1 MSEQIFLPRKLN
13 FNLCEPKAQKATI
26 IYAVVFFQGR
36 QYKVNTGVK
45 VCPSQWNKQKQLAV
59 VSNCLSKLDN
69 ANNIIANEKIS
80 QIKVG
85 YIDFLNYICEKP
97 KEIGNFYEVLKR
109 FINKDM
115 STRKK
120 VKGLS
125 FENEFRKLVS
135 EMSETRQSKYM
146 RLVEDFLTFMK
157 DEAVAM
163 EWSSI
168 TKEFLLRYACYMVR
182 KTPDIQIRTFND
194 RVDNLFFL
202 MNHADQHEYL
212 TRYDKRRWS
221 KFLCKLKDDR
231 TDEEKQ
237 SVNVVLSDEQ
247 VSTFYEQDFDTPL
260 KNEVKDIFTFL
271 CLTGLSEGDLPK
283 MWNEEFITWIDDRNI
298 EIRRNKT
305 GVQAVIPLTDERTK
319 AIYDRYRQGFPYTK
333 LKGKTR
339 DGKIT
344 LTANECALLNSTLH
358 QIIRESGFDY
368 EIPVIRSYVACK
380 ENKIYVGKRKEMKH
394 LADEITMYD
403 SRHTF
408 ITSSYY
414 KGMPIAQIIDIVG
427 HTSSK
432 MVESIYLKLDKRK
445 EVEAK
450 AKRNNEFY
458 NNLNQNNVS
467 VNISQGSAPM
477 DYDALKREII
487 ENRERGKEIEK
498 QRRQIAS
505 QSQIMEIERQHNRIE
520 IERRDEELRA
530 YSQGFHDEYVEAQ
543 CMNDEIGAIL
553 DYYDEP

>member
-1 MSEQIFLPRKLN
+1 MSEQIFLPSKLN

-45 VCPSQWNKQKQLAV
+45 VCPSQWNKHKQLAV

-80 QIKVG
+80 QIKFG

-115 STRKK
+115 ITKK
-120 VKGLS
+120 KTKGVS
-125 FENEFRKLVS
+125 FENQFMQLVY
-135 EMSETRQSKYM
+135 EMSETRQSKYK
-146 RLVEDFLTFMK
+146 RLVEEFLTFMK

-168 TKEFLLRYACYMVR
+168 TKEFLLKYACYVV
-182 KTPDIQIRTFND
+182 KKSPDMQIRTFND

-202 MNHADQHEYL
+202 MNHADEHEYL

-221 KFLCKLKDDR
+221 KFLYKLKDDR

-237 SVNVVLSDEQ
+237 SVNVVLTDEQ
-247 VSTFYEQDFDTPL
+247 VSAFYEHDFDTPL

-283 MWNEEFITWIDDRNI
+283 MWNKEFITWIDDRNI

-305 GVQAVIPLTDERTK
+305 GVQAVIPLTDKRTK

-344 LTANECALLNSTLH
+344 LTANECALLNNTLH
-358 QIIRESGFDY
+358 QIIRESGFDN
-368 EIPVIRSYVACK
+368 EIAVIRSYVACNQ
-380 ENKIYVGKRKEMKH
+380 NKIHIETRKEMRH

-408 ITSSYY
+408 VTSSYY
-414 KGMPIAQIIDIVG
+414 KGMPKEQIIDIVG

-432 MVESIYLKLDKRK
+432 MVESTYLKLDRRK

-450 AKRNNEFY
+450 AMRNNEFY
-458 NNLNQNNVS
+458 KNLNQNNVS

-477 DYDALKREII
+477 DFDALKKEII
-487 ENRERGKEIEK
+487 ENHERGKEIEK
-498 QRRQIAS
+498 QKRQIAS
-505 QSQIMEIERQHNRIE
+505 QTQIMTLERLHSRIE
-520 IERRDEELRA
+520 IEKRDEELQA
-530 YSQGFHDEYVEAQ
+530 YSHGFHDEYVEAQ
-543 CMNDEIGAIL
+543 RENDEISAVL
-553 DYYDEP
+553 DNYNAP

>member
-1 MSEQIFLPRKLN
+1 MSEQIFLPSKLN

-26 IYAVVFFQGR
+26 IYAVIFFNGR

-80 QIKVG
+80 QIKFG

-109 FINKDM
+109 YINKDM

-120 VKGLS
+120 TKGVS
-125 FENEFRKLVS
+125 FENQFMQLVY
-135 EMSETRQSKYM
+135 EMSEIRQSKYK

-168 TKEFLLRYACYMVR
+168 TKEFLFRYACYMV
-182 KTPDIQIRTFND
+182 KKSPDMQIRTFND

-202 MNHADQHEYL
+202 MNHADEHEYL
-212 TRYDKRRWS
+212 TRYDIRRWS
-221 KFLCKLKDDR
+221 KFLYKLKDDR

-237 SVNVVLSDEQ
+237 SVNVVLTDEQ
-247 VSTFYEQDFDTPL
+247 VSAFYKQDFDTPL

-283 MWNEEFITWIDDRNI
+283 MWNKEFITWIDESNI
-298 EIRRNKT
+298 QIRRNKT
-305 GVQAVIPLTDERTK
+305 GVPAIIPLSDERAKT
-319 AIYDRYRQGFPYTK
+319 IYEKYRQGFPYTK
-333 LKGKTR
+333 LKGKEKN
-339 DGKIT
+339 GKIT
-344 LTANECALLNSTLH
+344 LTTNECQLLNNTLH
-358 QIIRESGFDY
+358 QIIKESGLDY
-368 EIPVIRSYVACK
+368 EIIVIRSYVDCKDNKIVVEKCK
-380 ENKIYVGKRKEMKH
+380 EMRF
-394 LADEITMYD
+394 LSDEITIYD

-414 KGMPIAQIIDIVG
+414 KGMPIEQIIDIVG
-427 HTSSK
+427 HTSSNMIK
-432 MVESIYLKLDKRK
+432 QTYLKLDQQK
-445 EVEAK
+445 EAVAK
-450 AKRNNEFY
+450 AKRNNDFY
-458 NNLNQNNVS
+458 NNLNHNSINEPQS
-467 VNISQGSAPM
+467 STPM
-477 DYDALKREII
+477 DFGAMKKEII
-487 ENRERGKEIEK
+487 ESHEKGKEIERLK
-498 QRRQIAS
+498 RQIES
-505 QSQIMEIERQHNRIE
+505 QSQIIALEKQHSKIE
-520 IERRDEELRA
+520 IEKRDKEIIA
-530 YSQGFHDEYVEAQ
+530 YSNGFHDEYVEAQ

>member
-1 MSEQIFLPRKLN
+1 MSEQIFLPSKLN

-26 IYAVVFFQGR
+26 IYAVVFFKGR

-59 VSNCLSKLDN
+59 VCNCLSKLDN
-69 ANNIIANEKIS
+69 TNNIIANEKIS
-80 QIKVG
+80 QIKFG

-97 KEIGNFYEVLKR
+97 KETDNFYEVLKT
-109 FINKDM
+109 FLNKNM

-120 VKGLS
+120 VKGVS
-125 FENEFRKLVS
+125 FESQFRQLVY
-135 EMSETRQSKYM
+135 EMSETRQNKYK

-168 TKEFLLRYACYMVR
+168 TKEFLLKYACYMV
-182 KTPDIQIRTFND
+182 KNTPNMQIRTFND
-194 RVDNLFFL
+194 KVDNLFFL
-202 MNHADQHEYL
+202 MNHANEHEYL
-212 TRYDKRRWS
+212 TRYDKHKWN
-221 KFLCKLKDDR
+221 KILHKLKDDR

-237 SVNVVLSDEQ
+237 SVNVVLTDEQ
-247 VSTFYEQDFDTPL
+247 ISKFYEQDFDTPL

-283 MWNEEFITWIDDRNI
+283 MWNEEFITWIDDKNI

-333 LKGKTR
+333 LGKTR

-344 LTANECALLNSTLH
+344 LTANKCALLNNTLH
-358 QIIRESGFDY
+358 QIVRESGFDY
-368 EIPVIRSYVACK
+368 EIPVVRSYVACK
-380 ENKIYVGKRKEMKH
+380 ENKIYVEMRKEMRH

-427 HTSSK
+427 HTSSQ
-432 MVESIYLKLDKRK
+432 MVESTYLKLDKRK

-458 NNLNQNNVS
+458 NNLHPNNVS
-467 VNISQGSAPM
+467 VNISQGSTPM
-477 DYDALKREII
+477 DFDALKKEII
-487 ENRERGKEIEK
+487 ENHERGKEIEK
-498 QRRQIAS
+498 QKRQIAN
-505 QSQIMEIERQHNRIE
+505 QTQIMALERLHSKIE
-520 IERRDEELRA
+520 IEKRDEELQA
-530 YSQGFHDEYVEAQ
+530 YSLGFHDEYVEAQ
-543 CMNDEIGAIL
+543 CMNNEIGAIL
-553 DYYDEP
+553 DYYNEP